1 MKAEEAYAL
10 SRKYTEDTI
19 EGAGAVAGKP
29 CQIQSITDITGGHRV
44 TFLWVDN
51 SDVSHT
57 SVMDVMDG
65 AKGDKGDS
73 GDAGLGIKS
82 VVVNAEDHLIITYD
96 DDTTQDAGQI
106 QVMAAVDSVN
116 GKTGDVVL
124 GASDVGAL
132 PDDTDIPSKTSDLTN
147 DSIVDSA
154 SYDSANH
161 QILFKNGTTTL
172 FSLDATAFVKDGMVD
187 TVTITGGNL
196 VITFNTDA
204 GKQDISI
211 PITDI
216 FNPANYYDKDDV
228 DGLLADKVSK
238 SNTAGLLKN
247 DGTVDTTTYAT
258 KASVDAIKDGQ
269 SIDSFADV
277 ETALGG
283 KADKVTSAVSGN
295 FAGLDANGNLTDS
308 GSKASDFASSAIM
321 DGATINSFGDVET
334 ALAGKANATDVAS
347 DIRDVYSVMG
357 KNGAKNLITI
367 QRAGY
372 TGSYNGISYVFNNDG
387 SVTLNG
393 TATANAYIYL
403 WASNTWANE
412 KFKAGSYIASASLDK
427 ASETK
432 VWFGADKRDA
442 SSYIVQYFNIGVDST
457 TPVERTFES
466 DGEYYISYWVNV
478 RNGDT
483 VDNVTIYP
491 MLRLAEDTD
500 DTYQPYAPTNA
511 KLNEEKMSYADNGVL
526 GAKNLLPYPYKNTT
540 TTINGITFTDNG
552 DGTITANGTATE
564 LALFRFKTRADAN
577 FTLNKA
583 RYIYTG
589 CPAGGST
596 STYLIDIGSTTGG
609 FDLQDVGNGV
619 VVVPTA
625 DNCATGAAIRIFR
638 GTTVNN
644 LIFKPMLRL
653 AEDTDNTYQPYAMT
667 NRGLTEKVNVLPR
680 EVFVTTDTRTTTTND
695 ANTLPCGFTRMSDAN
710 SNLPT
715 DGTGGNVWY
724 DILTV
729 RQSNDSSKET
739 WGYGFQLAVQTTTNA
754 NMGDMYVRAVNGGAT
769 PTWGA
774 WRKLN

>member
-44 TFLWVDN
+44 TFLWLDN
-51 SDVSHT
+51 EGASHT
-57 SVMDVMDG
+57 SAMDVMDG

-82 VVVNAEDHLIITYD
+82 VAVNTEDHLIITYD

-187 TVTITGGNL
+187 DVEISGGNL

-204 GKQDISI
+204 GKQAISI
-211 PITDI
+211 PLTDI
-216 FNPANYYDKDDV
+216 FDPANYYDKDDV
-228 DGLLADKVSK
+228 DGLLGD
-238 SNTAGLLKN
+238 
-247 DGTVDTTTYAT
+247 
-258 KASVDAIKDGQ
+258 
-269 SIDSFADV
+269 
-277 ETALGG
+277 
-283 KADKVTSAVSGN
+283 KADKVASATNGN

-308 GSKASDFASSAIM
+308 GKKASDF
-321 DGATINSFGDVET
+321 GT
-334 ALAGKANATDVAS
+334 ADEIS
-347 DIRDVYSVMG
+347 DIVNVY
-357 KNGAKNLITI
+357 GAKNLMETTASSHT
-367 QRAGY
+367 Q
-372 TGSYNGISYVFNNDG
+372 NGITKTVNADG
-387 SVTLNG
+387 SFTLNG
-393 TATANAYIYL
+393 TATDNTYFYWTRQTEFPTENIQYTYSIETSAVWGIGKAIAGIDKRSETAYIDRYKSL
-403 WASNTWANE
+403 FADGTTHIEGTFTGESGYYAWAWIFIPNGTQ
-412 KFKAGSYIASASLDK
+412 LTD
-427 ASETK
+427 
-432 VWFGADKRDA
+432 V
-442 SSYIVQYFNIGVDST
+442 IVKGMI
-457 TPVERTFES
+457 
-466 DGEYYISYWVNV
+466 
-478 RNGDT
+478 
-483 VDNVTIYP
+483 
-491 MLRLAEDTD
+491 RLASVKDN
-500 DTYQPYAPTNA
+500 TYVPYAPTNA

-526 GAKNLLPYPYKNTT
+526 GAKNLLKNNATSQ
-540 TTINGITFTDNG
+540 TISGVTFTVNA
-552 DGTITANGTATE
+552 DGSVTANGTAT
-564 LALFRFKTRADAN
+564 AN
-577 FTLNKA
+577 ITSYFIDRVFSLKAGKYLISGTPNSIFGISGNGVRISNDDFSINVYGDEDGTLFTLNND
-583 RYIYTG
+583 
-589 CPAGGST
+589 T
-596 STYLIDIGSTTGG
+596 SGLK
-609 FDLQDVGNGV
+609 VE
-619 VVVPTA
+619 
-625 DNCATGAAIRIFR
+625 IRIAS
-638 GTTVNN
+638 GTTVSN
-644 LIFKPMLRL
+644 LTFYPMIRL
-653 AEDTDNTYQPYAMT
+653 ASDPDDTYQPYAMT
-667 NRGLTEKVNVLPR
+667 NKELTEEVNALPR
-680 EVFVTTDTRTTTTND
+680 KVFVTTDTRTTTTND